1 MVEGGETGS
10 NLGTQRLTAQSRA
23 GLCELCLA
31 RGQPKAM
38 DCGGK
43 RGGIEKLEKDREH
56 REVPGTWGLSYS
68 DSTFSS
74 DYSTSLAALCNS

>member
-56 REVPGTWGLSYS
+56 REVGRPQIK
-68 DSTFSS
+68 F
-74 DYSTSLAALCNS
+74 TSLLLLLIT